1 MNVFALMIGRAG
13 SIGYPGKNYIKL
25 GDKFC
30 CEYPLI
36 ASKKS
41 KYVKK
46 IYVSTDCPK
55 IKKISKNYNCSI
67 IKRPKYLASKN
78 ALGEDAYLHG
88 YKKIKRENNKID
100 YLVLLMA
107 NSPTVN
113 YELIDQGIEKL
124 EKNSEADS
132 AVSTSIYNMWSPLRA
147 RKLTSN
153 GYLEPFIKLNNFDNI
168 EQANCDRDSLGD
180 VYFADMGV
188 SVVRPRCFD
197 NMDQN
202 LLPQKWMGK
211 KIIPIESEA
220 GCDIDY
226 KWQVPMAEFWIK
238 TKVKK

>member
-13 SIGYPGKNYIKL
+13 SIGYPGKNYIKI
-25 GDKFC
+25 GGKFC

-36 ASKKS
+36 ASIKS
-41 KYVKK
+41 KYIKK

-55 IKKISKNYNCSI
+55 IKKISKNYKCSI
-67 IKRPKYLASKN
+67 IERPKYLASKN

-88 YKKIKRENNKID
+88 YKKIKKANKKID

-107 NSPTVN
+107 NSPTIN
-113 YELIDQGIEKL
+113 YKLIDQGIENL
-124 EKNSEADS
+124 EKNSKADS

-147 RKLTSN
+147 RKLNSN

-168 EQANCDRDSLGD
+168 EEANCDRDSLGD

-188 SVVRPRCFD
+188 SVVRPRCFE

-226 KWQVPMAEFWIK
+226 KWQVPLAEFWIK
-238 TKVKK
+238 RKIKK